1 MAVERHAGDLGDG
14 IPHRHVDDPDGDR
27 ALAVPARLLVGHHG
41 GPDPARVEVVAGFVA
56 EACRVGLLEARQKAL
71 AQPATGGRAA
81 GGGTAERHVGKEWVS
96 TGRSM
101 QSQYH
106 KYKKTITT

>member
-27 ALAVPARLLVGHHG
+27 ALAVAARFLVGHHG

-56 EACRVGLLEARQKAL
+56 EACRVGLLEALQRAL
-71 AQPATGGRAA
+71 AKQATAGLAA
-81 GGGTAERHVGKEWVS
+81 CGDESLTNEQLAAWPPLS
-96 TGRSM
+96 P
-101 QSQYH
+101 
-106 KYKKTITT
+106 